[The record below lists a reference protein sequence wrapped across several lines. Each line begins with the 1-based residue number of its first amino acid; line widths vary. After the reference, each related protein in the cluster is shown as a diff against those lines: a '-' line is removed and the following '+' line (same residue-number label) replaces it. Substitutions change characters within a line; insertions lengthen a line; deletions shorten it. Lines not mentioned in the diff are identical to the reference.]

1 MSVEDSAIAKSVGEQ
16 EERDRTHADMA
27 LPQVLQKGIKIS
39 KHDADYHELDS
50 KPVSEENCAKC
61 KFNLGDEKKC
71 HLVEGEINNERGIS
85 KFFSAKG
92 VGMLPGDIVWE
103 YIKRTGK
110 KLQFDA
116 GDVIDKG
123 ADGFQ
128 CKDCKYY
135 LYYKKCLLIK
145 GHFLPEMS
153 CGYIVKIGN
162 GIEL

>member
-1 MSVEDSAIAKSVGEQ
+1 MSVEESAIAKSVGKQ
-16 EERDRTHADMA
+16 EEQDRTNADT
-27 LPQVLQKGIKIS
+27 VLMRVLKEGTKIS
-39 KHDADYHELDS
+39 KHDANYQELDN
-50 KPVSEENCAKC
+50 KSESDESCSKC

-71 HLVEGEINNERGIS
+71 HVVEGEINNEYGIS

-92 VGMLPGDIVWE
+92 VGMLPGDIVWN

-110 KLQFDA
+110 KLQYYA

-135 LYYKKCLLIK
+135 LYYNKCLLIN
-145 GHFLPEMS
+145 GNFLPDMS
-153 CGYIVKIGN
+153 CGYIVKVGN
-162 GIEL
+162 GTDL